1 MDLPGMKCRACLALA
16 EETETERRKLYDIVS
31 RFPDDAFR
39 TGNVKTEDNVRGISC
54 HMTFAIFSYACW
66 LQRVLG
72 RLEIATEKDQ
82 KTAFLA
88 RLESLTN
95 ALEFEEASRWASE
108 HYYKALSEIRDPD
121 LDLEF
126 KTNWGG
132 TMGVESMLEHALVH
146 LMRHRRQLEVHL
158 GLRPRG
164 DIQES

>member
-1 MDLPGMKCRACLALA
+1 MDLPLMKSRACLALA
-16 EETETERRKLYDIVS
+16 EETETERQKLYSVLF
-31 RFPDDAFR
+31 RFPDDAFSN
-39 TGNVKTEDNVRGISC
+39 GNVKTEDNVRGISC

-72 RLEIATEKDQ
+72 RLDLAVEKDQ

-88 RLESLTN
+88 RVESLTS
-95 ALEFEEASRWASE
+95 AAEFDAASLWASE
-108 HYYKALSEIRDPD
+108 HYYNALSEIRDPD

-132 TMGVESMLEHALVH
+132 TLGVESMLEHALVH
-146 LMRHRRQLEVHL
+146 LMRHRRQLEIQL

-164 DIQES
+164 EIQES